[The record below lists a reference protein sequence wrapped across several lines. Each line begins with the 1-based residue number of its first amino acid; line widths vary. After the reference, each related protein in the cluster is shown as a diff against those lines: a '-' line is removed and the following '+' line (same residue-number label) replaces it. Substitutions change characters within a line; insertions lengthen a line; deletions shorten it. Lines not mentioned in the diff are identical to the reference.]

1 VKNIFSTVLLEN
13 ILAYYANVKKKKS
26 SIKDEM
32 KRVEGKACLY
42 HIIIGAKLAPSRID
56 GISL

>member
-1 VKNIFSTVLLEN
+1 VKNIFSIVLLEN
-13 ILAYYANVKKKKS
+13 NLASYANVIKKS

-32 KRVEGKACLY
+32 KRVEGKKCLY
-42 HIIIGAKLAPSRID
+42 HLIIGTKLAPSRID

>member
-1 VKNIFSTVLLEN
+1 MLLEN
-13 ILAYYANVKKKKS
+13 ILAYYANVKKKS

>member
-1 VKNIFSTVLLEN
+1 VLLEN
-13 ILAYYANVKKKKS
+13 NLASYANVIKKS

-32 KRVEGKACLY
+32 KRVEGKKCLY
-42 HIIIGAKLAPSRID
+42 HLIIGTKLAPSRID

>member
-1 VKNIFSTVLLEN
+1 VKNIFSTMLLEN
-13 ILAYYANVKKKKS
+13 ILAYYANVKKKS